1 VTPLPRRRGRVL
13 ALAVATLALLGP
25 ACQKGAVE
33 ACPGEPVA
41 TLQLQGTRVDAATH
55 CDSPA
60 VDWISVGQVPP
71 TISAFIATIAAD
83 PDTGSAALCTGR
95 RLSATLYGTLADG
108 HVHVEAATEGA
119 VLGGCAA
126 TCTAR
131 LTVTVDAHLVAGAD
145 GVLVLAPETDTE
157 KNTLVEQ
164 VDPTGGPCGACTFP
178 CISTY
183 TLAAVPR

>member
-41 TLQLQGTRVDAATH
+41 TLQLQGTLVDAATH